1 MIDERQGVPR
11 LVVHNTFLELDDQP
25 KEENRRPRAQ
35 TDITERKAPRKV
47 SYHVD
52 AENERAAAHGHFGL
66 GTVSEDFPPGMAD
79 AAQMMRLSQLQA
91 HAAGSTMAAAA
102 AAASLANPLLAPPL
116 PLPPGGYYP
125 GLSPWPGL
133 HPAQAFLPGALAPP
147 LGAVPG
153 AGAWPYALPY
163 AGLDPTVAAM
173 AAASAGGAAAAAA
186 ANAQARAAATL
197 TTKGRG
203 RTRSERSRTAST
215 DSASMPAQIPAPK
228 QVVVEKT
235 PPDPPVNGTT
245 IMLRNLPQLFTQ
257 KSMLDLLDGEGF
269 HAKYDFVY
277 LPMDFRNGVNLGYA
291 FVNTLTHEDA
301 LRAIEIFQGY
311 ERWTEECDKVCE
323 VSWAHPHQGLQEHVE
338 RYRNSPVMHPTTPEE
353 YKPMIFS
360 DGQRVQ
366 FPGPTKAIRAPKLK
380 YTPNTPTDS
389 K

>member
-11 LVVHNTFLELDDQP
+11 LVVHNTFLEFDDQS

-52 AENERAAAHGHFGL
+52 EDERAAHAHFGL
-66 GTVSEDFPPGMAD
+66 GTVAEELPPGVAD
-79 AAQMMRLSQLQA
+79 AAQMMRLQQQLQA

-102 AAASLANPLLAPPL
+102 AAASLNPLLAPPL
-116 PLPPGGYYP
+116 PLPHAGYYP

-133 HPAQAFLPGALAPP
+133 HPQAFLPGALASP
-147 LGAVPG
+147 LGAVPP

-173 AAASAGGAAAAAA
+173 AASAAGEAAAAA
-186 ANAQARAAATL
+186 ANAQARAAAMTL
-197 TTKGRG
+197 KGRG
-203 RTRSERSRTAST
+203 RTRSERSRAAST
-215 DSASMPAQIPAPK
+215 DSSGLPAP
-228 QVVVEKT
+228 QVQKPAAEKT
-235 PPDPPVNGTT
+235 PPSPPVNGTT
-245 IMLRNLPQLFTQ
+245 IMLRNLPQRFTQ

-291 FVNTLTHEDA
+291 FVNTLTNEDA

-311 ERWTEECDKVCE
+311 DRWTEECDKVCE

-353 YKPMIFS
+353 YKPMIFAN
-360 DGQRVQ
+360 GQRVQ